1 MRFFSILE
9 DKPSNKKRGWG
20 CVVLFAFDDTE
31 GIEKDLS
38 ESPHEF
44 ILERYIP
51 GNNLHN
57 EIKKTNK
64 VYKLFDGI
72 GLEKIDYIESFSAD
86 DIIIKKFR
94 THFWEK
100 PEDAFD
106 RIRDMNISNR
116 MRDRGIVSPAPS
128 IEVVAE
134 EVRAEVLESPSR
146 LSPAPPLP
154 CNEDGDAG
162 NPAGE
167 GNNTTTSSVQPPFY
181 DDNQQSLNSMDGGSL
196 WNLVIIKQ

>member
-1 MRFFSILE
+1 MIDWADSQTHTI
-9 DKPSNKKRGWG
+9 NKRGNRN
-20 CVVLFAFDDTE
+20 E
-31 GIEKDLS
+31 E
-38 ESPHEF
+38 
-44 ILERYIP
+44 
-51 GNNLHN
+51 NHN
-57 EIKKTNK
+57 
-64 VYKLFDGI
+64 
-72 GLEKIDYIESFSAD
+72 LEKAKE
-86 DIIIKKFR
+86 
-94 THFWEK
+94 
-100 PEDAFD
+100 
-106 RIRDMNISNR
+106 
-116 MRDRGIVSPAPS
+116 VSLGLDHL
-128 IEVVAE
+128 AE